1 MSCRQQT
8 APPQQHCSKDITAH
22 LHRPGAR
29 PDHPCPVPVCSG
41 QPPSGRS
48 GFSPAFGT
56 EFFFSCIRCPSP
68 SDRGLLRTRQLR
80 FLKSCALAAP
90 DTGETQQRIKV
101 TRSHIEVFNTFKNIE
116 PIFGVSCWQFKGKA
130 AASEFWTTVSNMP
143 VYRNLAEEVRL
154 KSARKTLNDLGYDRI
169 SKDADE

>member
-1 MSCRQQT
+1 MPGPRLQRAATVWPERIQPRIRNRIFLQLYSV
-8 APPQQHCSKDITAH
+8 PKPK
-22 LHRPGAR
+22 RPGSAA
-29 PDHPCPVPVCSG
+29 HA
-41 QPPSGRS
+41 
-48 GFSPAFGT
+48 PAKVSQKLHT
-56 EFFFSCIRCPSP
+56 
-68 SDRGLLRTRQLR
+68 
-80 FLKSCALAAP
+80 AAP

-101 TRSHIEVFNTFKNIE
+101 TGSHIEVFNTFKNIE